1 MKKLSLL
8 LLVMLMSVTA
18 ALADQYCFFGYG
30 TNTRV
35 GVLTDNAKAKCA
47 IYIPADVAARYK
59 GCYIN
64 KVRVGLITKATSLKV
79 FVTKDLNAA
88 AYDVSGSTTTA
99 FAGTT
104 DVQTTA
110 NYEIDGEGF
119 YVGYE
124 VESAAPSAAVTNVYN
139 ENGCWADLGDGW
151 KNYAADPNVKANALS
166 IDARISGAKVPVD
179 ANLILANGSVA
190 AEKAPF
196 AISAT
201 VKNQGYSKIT
211 KIGLA
216 YSIDGA
222 DEKTVEISK
231 LNILAGKDA
240 VCSYTVPENEL
251 ALGVHDLKMRIV
263 TVNGAEDEVADNNT
277 GENVLNVLT
286 EVPGVRLFVEEQT
299 GINCGFCPRGIVGFK
314 YMAENYP
321 SRFVGVAVHCYDTD
335 GPVAPSDYATFIRNL
350 CGSQGY
356 PGCTVMRQAPTQP
369 SASNLETILK
379 NLDGK
384 VPEMK
389 IEIDAKLSSDNKTVN
404 ATAIVTPI
412 TRIQGSRYK
421 LGFILTEDD
430 VAGYGQ
436 ANNFSTGS
444 YGECGG
450 WENKGARVYE
460 PLQHVARA
468 TYGYDGIE
476 GSIPA
481 DAAINEVI
489 NYPVEIEIPST
500 VKNADKLNAIV
511 VVVDAATGNVVNA
524 AEARVGENS
533 VTSITSADADTV
545 NPAVRI
551 QNGNL
556 VVEGFDGTVKVY
568 TLDGTQ
574 VAPAGLAHGIYVV
587 KGEGAGQFVKRIA
600 Y

>member
-151 KNYAADPNVKANALS
+151 KNYAADPAVKANALS

-179 ANLILANGSVA
+179 ANLIVANGTVA
-190 AEKAPF
+190 AEKAPYS
-196 AISAT
+196 ISAT

-211 KIGLA
+211 KLGLA

-222 DEKTVEISK
+222 EEQTVEISK

-240 VCSYTVPENEL
+240 VCSYTVPVNEL
-251 ALGVHDLKMRIV
+251 ALGVHSLKMRIV
-263 TVNGAEDEVADNNT
+263 TVNGAEDEVADNNS
-277 GENVLNVLT
+277 GEALINVLT

-299 GINCGFCPRGIVGFK
+299 GIDCGFCPRGIVGFK
-314 YMAENYP
+314 YMSENYP
-321 SRFVGVAVHCYDTD
+321 SRFVGVAVHCYDAK
-335 GPVAPSDYATFIRNL
+335 GPVAPSDYAGFIRNL
-350 CGSQGY
+350 CGDGF
-356 PGCTVMRQAPTQP
+356 PGCTVMRQAPSQP

-384 VPEMK
+384 IPDIKLE
-389 IEIDAKLSSDNKTVN
+389 IEAKLSSDNKAVN
-404 ATAIVTPI
+404 ATAIVTPVAELKG
-412 TRIQGSRYK
+412 TRYK

-430 VAGYGQ
+430 VNGYGQ
-436 ANNFSTGS
+436 LNNFATGS

-450 WENKGARVYE
+450 WEKKSSTVYE

-500 VKNADKLNAIV
+500 VANASKLNAIAV
-511 VVVDAATGNVVNA
+511 VIDSATGYVVNA

-533 VTSITSADADTV
+533 VTSIASADADSVSPT
-545 NPAVRI
+545 VRI

-556 VVEGFDGTVKVY
+556 VVEGFEGAVKVY

-574 VAPAGLAHGIYVV
+574 VAPSGLARGIYVV